1 MAEQQYFYDKQIR
14 RYIQQF
20 IRLFSGFSV
29 QMGKDE
35 TGLAQMQLVP
45 VRYGDINRMAAH
57 ITRENSENIV
67 NTVPFI
73 SCYVTNLAMAP
84 ELRTQPHHIDK
95 VQVIEKKIN
104 ETTGEYLNE
113 PGSRYTIER
122 HNPVTYMLS
131 MNCDIWSSNTEQK
144 LQLMEQILVL
154 FNPTLDI
161 RTSNNP
167 YDWSS
172 LSYVE
177 MKNTTW
183 SSRSIGSSIDDI
195 IDVASI
201 TFDMPILI
209 NPPAKVKQQK
219 LIHTVINQMYSLDDA
234 DLDNFKE
241 NLAFNKS
248 SVEYTVV
255 TFEDRKVKFEDD
267 KLTLLSDTET
277 ATDALGNA
285 VTWTNDLKTY
295 GELRDGISQVRL
307 RKSSDP
313 SDSNNDIIGRLYADT
328 DTTLTVAIDQTTLPT
343 NTLSAINGIID
354 GMKNYPGDGT
364 VPTPNTVGVRYLLI
378 NSIPVSSNWNGLSTA
393 NKYDIVEFNGAGW
406 SVVFDSTANAS
417 NTHYVNNTS
426 SQDQLEWNGK
436 TWVNSYEA
444 IYNAG
449 FWRLYL

>member
-29 QMGKDE
+29 QMGKDD
-35 TGLAQMQLVP
+35 TGLPVMQLVP

-84 ELRTQPHHIDK
+84 ELRTSPGHIDK
-95 VQVIEKKIN
+95 VQVIEKKYN
-104 ETTGEYLNE
+104 DTTGEYSNE
-113 PGSRYTIER
+113 PGNRYTIER
-122 HNPVTYMLS
+122 HNPVTYVLS
-131 MNCDIWSSNTEQK
+131 MNCDIWTSNTEQK

-154 FNPTLDI
+154 FNPTLDV

-172 LSYVE
+172 LTYIE

-195 IDVASI
+195 IDVASVN
-201 TFDMPILI
+201 FDLPILI

-219 LIHTVINQMYSLDDA
+219 LIHTIINQMYNLDDVQ
-234 DLDNFKE
+234 LDNFKE
-241 NLAFNKS
+241 NVAFDRS
-248 SVEYTVV
+248 TVEYTVV
-255 TFEDRKVKFEDD
+255 TLENRKVMYEDN
-267 KLTLLSDTET
+267 KLTLLALDET
-277 ATDALGNA
+277 AFDSDGNE
-285 VTWTNDLKTY
+285 VSWTNDLKKF
-295 GELRDGISQVRL
+295 GELRDGISQIRL

-313 SDSNNDIIGRLYADT
+313 GDTDNDIIGRLSKLNDNILSVDIDT
-328 DTTLTVAIDQTTLPT
+328 STLPT

-354 GMKNYPGDGT
+354 GSKNYPGDGT
-364 VPTPNTVGVRYLLI
+364 VPSANAGVRYLLL
-378 NSIPVSSNWNGLSTA
+378 NPIPVSSNWNGLSSA
-393 NKYDIVEFNGAGW
+393 NRYDIVEFDGSAW
-406 SVVFDSTANAS
+406 FIAFDATANS
-417 NTHYVNNTS
+417 NTTHYVTNVSTD
-426 SQDQLEWNGK
+426 DQLEWNGSG
-436 TWVNSYEA
+436 WVNSYEA